1 MIRKLINRAN
11 EWLEDRLRSIVR
23 PLSPDARVIVILIML
38 LLFSGLSIYMTV
50 SSIYNMG
57 KKNGQQQ
64 IQIEHIKRLE
74 LEHTQKTDSINH
86 KNNFN
91 YE

>member
-1 MIRKLINRAN
+1 MVKRKIAAIRD
-11 EWLEDRLRSIVR
+11 WTEDGLRSLLGRI
-23 PLSPDARVIVILIML
+23 SPDGRIIVILV
-38 LLFSGLSIYMTV
+38 LLFLFGAGSIYMTV

-57 KKNGQQQ
+57 ERSGRQ

-74 LEHTQKTDSINH
+74 LEQEQQADSINRL
-86 KNNFN
+86 NQFN